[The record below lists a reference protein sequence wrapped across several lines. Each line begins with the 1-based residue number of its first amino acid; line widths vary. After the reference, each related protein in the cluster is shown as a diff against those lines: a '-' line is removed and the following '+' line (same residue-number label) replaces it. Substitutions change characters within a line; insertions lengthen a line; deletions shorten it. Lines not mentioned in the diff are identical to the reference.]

1 MPRILLEDTYVF
13 RPDPAKLS
21 EALSLIRESRKTFA
35 LIPIPGRFS
44 VCDEINGNGRSYPR
58 TVWEKNISNPKSPL
72 QERIANRAA
81 FGLLEHPKDGVVDLR
96 SPISHLVTKVWLKEN
111 EVFGEITIVN
121 TAEGLKLAA
130 LIEAGYTPH
139 VSSRGYGSV
148 VKNAQGVDVV
158 QEDFVCESWDVVA
171 TPSFTTAALTVPREE
186 ARPASPATV
195 TEAATV
201 AKPAITTNL
210 AETPSVTVSNQVT
223 IPTTMDKLK
232 SIQESVQSLRAV
244 DPSKLEPNRFAEG
257 LSRIQ
262 QLHRDAA
269 AVGSEDSKLS
279 WDVSRLHD
287 ELNAVEKSWIESMRA
302 PIGEVAKLQEQQT
315 RTLRVVKAI
324 AETGLTLKKQ
334 LGETKILAESVK
346 KKCEEAI
353 KRGKGWM
360 GRAEKAEESLA
371 TLERKFDVACTAL
384 DLLTER
390 YHTDTT
396 ALGRRVLTLEFKPTD
411 EALIKRIKE
420 AKTAKELAAIREE
433 IKPKETKP
441 AVTETAPAAA
451 AAPAPAA
458 APAAAAAPVTPA
470 PAAAATEP
478 AKEAPKATTTES
490 VTEAIVV
497 EPTTL
502 NRPFTIAESLKVRG
516 SLATA

>member
-1 MPRILLEDTYVF
+1 
-13 RPDPAKLS
+13 
-21 EALSLIRESRKTFA
+21 
-35 LIPIPGRFS
+35 
-44 VCDEINGNGRSYPR
+44 
-58 TVWEKNISNPKSPL
+58 
-72 QERIANRAA
+72 
-81 FGLLEHPKDGVVDLR
+81 
-96 SPISHLVTKVWLKEN
+96 
-111 EVFGEITIVN
+111 
-121 TAEGLKLAA
+121 
-130 LIEAGYTPH
+130 
-139 VSSRGYGSV
+139 
-148 VKNAQGVDVV
+148 
-158 QEDFVCESWDVVA
+158 
-171 TPSFTTAALTVPREE
+171 
-186 ARPASPATV
+186 
-195 TEAATV
+195 
-201 AKPAITTNL
+201 
-210 AETPSVTVSNQVT
+210 
-223 IPTTMDKLK
+223 
-232 SIQESVQSLRAV
+232 
-244 DPSKLEPNRFAEG
+244 
-257 LSRIQ
+257 
-262 QLHRDAA
+262 
-269 AVGSEDSKLS
+269 
-279 WDVSRLHD
+279 
-287 ELNAVEKSWIESMRA
+287 
-302 PIGEVAKLQEQQT
+302 
-315 RTLRVVKAI
+315 
-324 AETGLTLKKQ
+324 
-334 LGETKILAESVK
+334 LAESVK